1 MNHFRKYPRTLY
13 TFGNEVTQNGIQ
25 DISIYS
31 DMIDQVR
38 NAIGVYKDYYI
49 QSGERAD
56 QVSQTLYDTPEFH
69 WTFMLMNPKLRECGW
84 PLSDREIYKKAQQD
98 YYHTV
103 VTTKTRLGDK
113 MAVGQTVT
121 GLTSGATGEIG
132 YRIIDNGQIWFDD
145 TTGTFLAGET
155 ATSTNANGV
164 LESIVISSVED
175 QYNAA
180 HHYENADGSWADFDP
195 EVGPGSSLTEI
206 TFLENLKRAND
217 ELKNIRVIRP
227 SQIGSVVES
236 FYEAISS

>member
-1 MNHFRKYPRTLY
+1 MNHFKKYPKTFY
-13 TFGNEVTQNGIQ
+13 TFGDEVTNVVIR
-25 DISIYS
+25 DLSIYS
-31 DMIDQVR
+31 DMIDQIR
-38 NAIGVYKDYYI
+38 NSIGAYEDYYI

-56 QVSQTLYDTPEFH
+56 QVSQTLYDTPDYH

-84 PLSDREIYKKAQQD
+84 PLQDREVYKKAQQD
-98 YYHTV
+98 YYHKV
-103 VTTKTRLGDK
+103 ITTKTRLGDK
-113 MAVGQTVT
+113 MAVGQIVT
-121 GLTSGATGEIG
+121 GLTSGATGSIG

-145 TTGTFLAGET
+145 TTGTFLPGET

>member
-103 VTTKTRLGDK
+103 VTTKSRLGDK
-113 MAVGQTVT
+113 MAVGQTIT
-121 GLTSGATGEIG
+121 GLTSGATGSIG

-164 LESIVISSVED
+164 LESIVIGSVED